1 MIDRLFDTILKVVG
15 SKLDEIPSEPP
26 QSFTAKAIS
35 EAHGFIVTVPILCKL
50 VDYLP
55 KAATMADKDP
65 AIQREFEAWFA
76 QCQKIK
82 DGSDGKSQ

>member
-1 MIDRLFDTILKVVG
+1 MIDRLLDTVLKVVG
-15 SKLDEIPSEPP
+15 SKLDEIPSDPS
-26 QSFTAKAIS
+26 QSFTVKAIT
-35 EAHGFIVTVPILCKL
+35 EAHGFIVTVPILNKL

-82 DGSDGKSQ
+82 EGSNG